1 MDKQTQL
8 KEEVKNVPMQIGEL
22 NLEIQGLTPIISH
35 RFSDKTI
42 KEIEDKQQGVNI
54 KTRQR
59 REPEKEF
66 DECIYW
72 VDKKKGKVGFPSIA
86 FKIAA
91 IEVAKGKN
99 YIEGLDGKKIKS
111 AIQVVGELVEIK
123 SDKPVMRTDTVKI
136 GRGLTTIRYRAELK
150 DWNCVLPIRFNYD
163 LISVEQIVKV
173 FDMAGFC
180 IGVGDW
186 RPQCNG
192 IFGTFQ
198 VKR

>member
-1 MDKQTQL
+1 MDKQTKL
-8 KEEVKNVPMQIGEL
+8 KEEVKTIPIQIGEL
-22 NLEIQGLTPIISH
+22 NLEIKGLTPIISH

-42 KEIEDKQQGVNI
+42 KAIEDKQQGVNI
-54 KTRQR
+54 GTKQR
-59 REPEKEF
+59 RNPEAEF
-66 DECIYW
+66 NECIYW
-72 VDKKKGKVGFPSIA
+72 IDKKAGKIGFPSIA

-136 GRGLTTIRYRAELK
+136 GRGITDIRYRAELK
-150 DWNCVLPIRFNYD
+150 NWSCVLPIRFNHD

-186 RPQCNG
+186 RPQKNG
-192 IFGTFQ
+192 TFGTFQ